1 MTEIKLYKSSW
12 KGIRLIALTLPFV
25 IIGLFMI
32 SDEPNG
38 TFNFYMG
45 WLAIAFFG
53 LGIPVGI
60 FTLLDKRAQII
71 INEFGI
77 FDKTLKQ
84 GIIKWE
90 QIIEAYPF
98 DNNYQKYISIAVDE
112 TFIFKKKQYKWARK
126 LNELVGA
133 QRINLNLGLIKIN
146 EIELSDLINK
156 LINSEKNE
164 RQNLIG
170 SFSSK
175 QKLLL
180 NENYQNFLLYFL
192 ILVILVTLSLSSF
205 IAFMSII
212 VLMGISAFIT
222 KWYRGTNNKSTLYKY
237 ARIVTFLGFINMVA
251 ILLMFKIYNSTSTN
265 IGVKITSEIET
276 YKIKVGKYPKE
287 INSIREKLNLNFF
300 QNYIAKKIEYKIEG
314 VEYKLELESLNHK
327 QKEFD
332 KELKEWN

>member
-1 MTEIKLYKSSW
+1 M
-12 KGIRLIALTLPFV
+12 
-25 IIGLFMI
+25 
-32 SDEPNG
+32 
-38 TFNFYMG
+38 
-45 WLAIAFFG
+45 
-53 LGIPVGI
+53 
-60 FTLLDKRAQII
+60 
-71 INEFGI
+71 
-77 FDKTLKQ
+77 
-84 GIIKWE
+84 
-90 QIIEAYPF
+90 
-98 DNNYQKYISIAVDE
+98 
-112 TFIFKKKQYKWARK
+112 
-126 LNELVGA
+126 
-133 QRINLNLGLIKIN
+133 
-146 EIELSDLINK
+146 
-156 LINSEKNE
+156 
-164 RQNLIG
+164 
-170 SFSSK
+170 
-175 QKLLL
+175 
-180 NENYQNFLLYFL
+180 

-212 VLMGISAFIT
+212 VLMGIYAFIT

-251 ILLMFKIYNSTSTN
+251 ILLMFKFYNSTSTN